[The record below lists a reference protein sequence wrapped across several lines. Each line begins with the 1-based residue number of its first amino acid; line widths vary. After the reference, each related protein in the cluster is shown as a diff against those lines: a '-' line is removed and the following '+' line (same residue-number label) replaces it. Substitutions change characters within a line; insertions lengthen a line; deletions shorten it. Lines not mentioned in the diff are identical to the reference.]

1 MNDTSNELDLFFPRQ
16 PDPATRKIGLVVG
29 GSLSKG
35 LDVKLDSSAPV
46 EDMAV
51 GRYVVIEGMQTRF
64 FGMITDVVLGNTNPM
79 IKSMPPDVSDPFLR
93 DVYQGTAV
101 FGTLHVAPM
110 LVLDDAAG
118 EPRPVKTI
126 PGHFSG
132 VRAATE
138 EDVNLV
144 FGPEDET
151 HFYIGEPL
159 DMENIHVN
167 IDLQRMA
174 ERSVGVFGKS
184 GTGKSF
190 LTRMLLAGMIKKGGA
205 VSLIFDMH
213 NDYGWQI
220 QTETRQTVK
229 GLKQLFPTQVAIFT
243 LDEESSRRRQVQ
255 PDYVVTMRWE
265 DISPEDLEMLKT
277 TLNLSDQMIGAAY
290 TLRRIWGKN
299 WIKRLLEAGKE
310 ELEII
315 ISDTNVVRAS
325 VDALS
330 RRLEKLTRFEFIRD
344 SWRGDSAEA
353 ILRYIDKGMTVVL
366 EFGRYGNALE
376 AYILVANYLTRRIHQ
391 MYVERM
397 EKALGNKAA
406 EPRPLLIVVE
416 EAHKFLDPQ
425 IARQTIFGVIAR
437 ELRKYNVTLL
447 VVDQRPSGID
457 EEVMSQI
464 GTRVTALL
472 DNERDISAVFTGISG
487 ASGLREVLARLD
499 TKQQA
504 LIMGHAVPMP
514 VVVQTRTYDE
524 DFYASV
530 TPAHLQM
537 SHSERVNLMRGEE
550 EEGID

>member
-1 MNDTSNELDLFFPRQ
+1 MTTDELDVFFPRSSA
-16 PDPATRKIGLVVG
+16 PATRKMGLVVG

-35 LDVKLDSSAPV
+35 LTVKLNAGAPV
-46 EDMAV
+46 EEMAV
-51 GRYVVIEGMQTRF
+51 GRYVVIEGTEMRF
-64 FGMITDVVLGNTNPM
+64 FGMITDVALGNTNPM
-79 IKSMPPDVSDPFLR
+79 VESAPPDVSDPFLR
-93 DVYQGTAV
+93 QIHQGTTV
-101 FGTLHVAPM
+101 FGTLHVSPM
-110 LVLDDAAG
+110 LVLDTAAS

-126 PGHFSG
+126 PGHFAQ
-132 VRAATE
+132 VRAAAE

-144 FGPEDET
+144 FGPEDDT
-151 HFYIGEPL
+151 HFYIGQPL
-159 DMENIHVN
+159 DMENIQVN
-167 IDLQRMA
+167 VNLQRMA

-190 LTRMLLAGMIKKGGA
+190 LTRILLSGMIRKNAA

-213 NDYGWQI
+213 NDYGWQL
-220 QTETRQTVK
+220 QTESRQAVK

-255 PDYVVTMRWE
+255 PDFVVTMRWE
-265 DISPEDLEMLKT
+265 DISPEDLEMLKS
-277 TLNLSDQMIGAAY
+277 TLDLSDQMIGAAY
-290 TLRRIWGKN
+290 TLRKLWGKN
-299 WIKRLLEAGKE
+299 WIKRLLDAGKD
-310 ELEII
+310 ELE
-315 ISDTNVVRAS
+315 DLTAETNVIRAS

-330 RRLEKLTRFEFIRD
+330 RRLTKLARFNFIRD

-353 ILRYIDKGMTVVL
+353 ILRYIDKGISVVL

-376 AYILVANYLTRRIHQ
+376 AYILVANYLTRRIHRL
-391 MYVERM
+391 YVERM
-397 EKALGNKAA
+397 EESLGSAA
-406 EPRPLLIVVE
+406 DEPRPLMIVIE

-425 IARQTIFGVIAR
+425 IARQTIFGIIAR

-464 GTRVTALL
+464 GTRITALL
-472 DNERDISAVFTGISG
+472 DNERDISAVLTGVSG
-487 ASGLREVLARLD
+487 AGSLREVLARLD

-514 VVVQTRTYDE
+514 VVVQTRSYDE

-530 TPAHLQM
+530 TPAHIHLNK
-537 SHSERVNLMRGEE
+537 SERINLMRGED

>member
-1 MNDTSNELDLFFPRQ
+1 MTTDELDVFFPRS
-16 PDPATRKIGLVVG
+16 PAPATRKMGLVVG

-35 LDVKLDSSAPV
+35 LTVKLNAGAPV
-46 EDMAV
+46 EEMAV
-51 GRYVVIEGMQTRF
+51 GRYVVIEGTEMRF
-64 FGMITDVVLGNTNPM
+64 FGMITDVALGNTNPM
-79 IKSMPPDVSDPFLR
+79 VESAPPDVSDPFLR
-93 DVYQGTAV
+93 QIHQGTTV
-101 FGTLHVAPM
+101 FGTLHVSPM
-110 LVLDDAAG
+110 LVLDTAAS

-126 PGHFSG
+126 PGHFAQ
-132 VRAATE
+132 VRAAAE

-144 FGPEDET
+144 FGPEDDT
-151 HFYIGEPL
+151 HFYIGQPL
-159 DMENIHVN
+159 DMENIQVN
-167 IDLQRMA
+167 VNLQRMA

-190 LTRMLLAGMIKKGGA
+190 LTRILLSGMIRKNAA

-220 QTETRQTVK
+220 QTESRQAVK

-255 PDYVVTMRWE
+255 PDFVVTMRWE
-265 DISPEDLEMLKT
+265 DISPEDLEMLKS
-277 TLNLSDQMIGAAY
+277 TLDLSDQMIGAAY
-290 TLRRIWGKN
+290 TLRKLWGKN
-299 WIKRLLEAGKE
+299 WIKRLLDAGKD
-310 ELEII
+310 ELE
-315 ISDTNVVRAS
+315 DLTAETNVIRAS

-330 RRLEKLTRFEFIRD
+330 RRLTKLARFNFIRD

-353 ILRYIDKGMTVVL
+353 ILRYIDKGISVVL

-376 AYILVANYLTRRIHQ
+376 AYILVANYLTRRIHRL
-391 MYVERM
+391 YVERM
-397 EKALGNKAA
+397 EESLGSAA
-406 EPRPLLIVVE
+406 DEPRPLMIVIE

-425 IARQTIFGVIAR
+425 IARQTIFGIIAR

-464 GTRVTALL
+464 GTRITALL
-472 DNERDISAVFTGISG
+472 DNERDISAVLTGVSG
-487 ASGLREVLARLD
+487 AGSLREVLARLD

-514 VVVQTRTYDE
+514 VVVQTRSYDE

-530 TPAHLQM
+530 TPAHIHLNK
-537 SHSERVNLMRGEE
+537 SERINLMRGED

>member
-1 MNDTSNELDLFFPRQ
+1 MTTDELDLFFPRM
-16 PDPATRKIGLVVG
+16 PDPATQKMGLVVG

-35 LDVKLDSSAPV
+35 LTVKLDASAPV
-46 EDMAV
+46 EEMAV
-51 GRYVVIEGMQTRF
+51 GRYVVIEGAEMRF
-64 FGMITDVVLGNTNPM
+64 FGMITDVALDNTNPM
-79 IKSMPPDVSDPFLR
+79 IESAPPDVSDPFLR
-93 DVYQGTAV
+93 QIYQGTTV
-101 FGTLHVAPM
+101 FGTLHVSPM
-110 LVLDDAAG
+110 LVLDVEAS

-126 PGHFSG
+126 PGHFAR

-144 FGPEDET
+144 FGPEDNT
-151 HFYIGEPL
+151 HFYIGDPL
-159 DMENIHVN
+159 DMENIQVN
-167 IDLQRMA
+167 INLQRMA

-190 LTRMLLAGMIKKGGA
+190 LTRILLSGMIRKNAA

-220 QTETRQTVK
+220 QTESRKAVK

-265 DISPEDLEMLKT
+265 DISPEDLEMLKS
-277 TLNLSDQMIGAAY
+277 TLDLSDQMIGAAY
-290 TLRRIWGKN
+290 TLRKIWGKN
-299 WIKRLLEAGKE
+299 WIKRLLEADKD
-310 ELEII
+310 ELE
-315 ISDTNVVRAS
+315 DLTAETNVIRAS

-330 RRLEKLTRFEFIRD
+330 RRLTKLARFNFIRD

-353 ILRYIDKGMTVVL
+353 ILRYIDKGISVVL

-376 AYILVANYLTRRIHQ
+376 AYILVANYLTRRIHRL
-391 MYVERM
+391 YVERM
-397 EKALGNKAA
+397 EESLGSAEA
-406 EPRPLLIVVE
+406 EPRPLLIVIE

-425 IARQTIFGVIAR
+425 IARQTIFGIIAR

-464 GTRVTALL
+464 GTRITALL
-472 DNERDISAVFTGISG
+472 DNERDISAVLTGVSG
-487 ASGLREVLARLD
+487 AGSLREVLARLD

-514 VVVQTRTYDE
+514 VVVQTRSYDE

-530 TPAHLQM
+530 TPAHVHLSQ
-537 SHSERVNLMRGEE
+537 SERINLMRGEE